1 MGVRVYMLDKLT
13 DEFFISTAATDLSSL
28 VNLTIVVQLKIQAV
42 PVNLA
47 SFARYDWGALWL
59 IDGWSIAVYYFNSLG
74 RITGWKLSWM
84 QLLSRFRE
92 AVVMIQNHLRLD
104 FLVSKSE
111 LHLLSGDMKY
121 SVLWH

>member
-47 SFARYDWGALWL
+47 SFARYDWGAL
-59 IDGWSIAVYYFNSLG
+59 
-74 RITGWKLSWM
+74 
-84 QLLSRFRE
+84 
-92 AVVMIQNHLRLD
+92 
-104 FLVSKSE
+104 
-111 LHLLSGDMKY
+111 
-121 SVLWH
+121 